1 MFLSSSALVP
11 IENISKKF
19 GMNSLPLIKSTIQY
33 FLRRLITWIK
43 TDFYK
48 FLYLLTEKQ
57 KSKTF
62 LKISLNTKNFISI
75 SVLIHVSNL
84 RELANFL
91 CLSNEDV
98 FKDTGVSYTLDIIL
112 MFLENGEKKHKRKTI
127 WPFRVTGQN

>member
-11 IENISKKF
+11 IENISKRF
-19 GMNSLPLIKSTIQY
+19 GINNLPLIKSTIQY
-33 FLRRLITWIK
+33 FLRRLITWTK

-62 LKISLNTKNFISI
+62 LKISLNTKKFISI
-75 SVLIHVSNL
+75 SVLIQVSNL

-112 MFLENGEKKHKRKTI
+112 MFLENGEKKHIRKTI
-127 WPFRVTGQN
+127 

>member
-1 MFLSSSALVP
+1 
-11 IENISKKF
+11 
-19 GMNSLPLIKSTIQY
+19 MNNLPLIKSTIQY

-75 SVLIHVSNL
+75 SVLIQVSNL
-84 RELANFL
+84 RELANVL

-112 MFLENGEKKHKRKTI
+112 MFLENGEKKHTRKTI
-127 WPFRVTGQN
+127 